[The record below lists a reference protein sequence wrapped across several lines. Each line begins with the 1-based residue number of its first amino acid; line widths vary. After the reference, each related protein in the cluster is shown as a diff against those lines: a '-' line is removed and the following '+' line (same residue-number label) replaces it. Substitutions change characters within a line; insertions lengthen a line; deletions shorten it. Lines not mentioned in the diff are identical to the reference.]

1 VTEPAFRGWTKRAV
15 EFYEGLEADNS
26 RTYWHA
32 HKGVYD
38 EYVRKPM
45 EQLTAALAREFGE
58 AHIFRPNR
66 DTRFSADKSPY
77 KTAIAAHLGKG
88 GYIQF
93 SADGLGVGS
102 GMYMMASDQLE
113 RYRRAVDDN
122 RRGTA
127 LEKLV
132 GQLEEQ
138 GIEVTGRDQLKTAPK
153 GYAKDHPRI
162 ELLRNK
168 GLHSWQDWP
177 FGRWLST
184 LEVIERVSEN
194 LRATKPLMQWLNKN
208 VGPSALDPER
218 R

>member
-1 VTEPAFRGWTKRAV
+1 MTDTAFRGWTKRAV
-15 EFYEGLEADNS
+15 EFYDGLEADNS

-38 EYVRKPM
+38 EHVRKPM
-45 EQLTAALAREFGE
+45 EQLTEALAREFGE

-77 KTAIAAHLGKG
+77 KTAIAAHLAKG

-93 SADGLGVGS
+93 SADGLGVGT

-138 GIEVTGRDQLKTAPK
+138 GIAVTGRDQLKTAPK

-177 FGRWLST
+177 FGRWLGT
-184 LEVIERVSEN
+184 PEVIERVSES